1 MRLRANFYVLIKNK
15 SEKLYPM
22 SIIPTTLNADFTNVT
37 VFLGLI
43 KRISFNQILKVNTFS
58 ESTFFVDY
66 DRIIISALLSGVD
79 SVRSRGRWVYFA
91 ISPRL
96 RFF

>member
-1 MRLRANFYVLIKNK
+1 MGLFR
-15 SEKLYPM
+15 
-22 SIIPTTLNADFTNVT
+22 DFTKIT
-37 VFLGLI
+37 DFLGLI
-43 KRISFNQILKVNTFS
+43 KRISFNQILKGNTFS
-58 ESTFFVDY
+58 ESTFFLDS

-91 ISPRL
+91 ISPIL